1 MKKKVCILTLGCP
14 KNITDTEYV
23 ISSLPKDNFIFVQDV
38 MKANIILLNTCG
50 FISASIDES
59 YNYIKVLS
67 ELKQKKTTLQI
78 IVFGCLVS
86 RFGVNKLKKKFPLVD
101 AFYPILS
108 SGELL
113 NHFNTKLDYIRQTL
127 ITPFHYSYLKISDGC
142 NRGCAFCTIPLIKGK
157 YKSVSSAQL
166 LKEAKSLVKKGVKEL
181 ILIGQETTNYGQDNS
196 NKYDFVSLLD
206 DISKIENVEWI
217 RIMYTHPNSF
227 NNKILNLMKSRRN
240 ICHYIDMPL
249 QHISDN
255 VLDKMQ
261 RGTSSTKI
269 KYLINSI
276 RDTIPNIAIRSTFI
290 VGYPGETDKDFNML
304 YDFLA
309 EYKLNRVGIFKYS
322 KEANTIGAKLPLQ
335 IPEKIK
341 QFRFD
346 KLMQL
351 QQKISLENNK
361 KFIKTKMKVLI
372 DDIKQENNKKILIAR
387 TEFDCPEID
396 NSVIID
402 ANKNTK
408 NNSYNIGDF
417 IEVSIKKATEYD
429 LFA

>member
-23 ISSLPKDNFIFVQDV
+23 ISSLPKDNFIFVQDI

-108 SGELL
+108 SSEVL

-206 DISKIENVEWI
+206 DISKIENVEW
-217 RIMYTHPNSF
+217 
-227 NNKILNLMKSRRN
+227 NKID
-240 ICHYIDMPL
+240 IE
-249 QHISDN
+249 
-255 VLDKMQ
+255 
-261 RGTSSTKI
+261 G
-269 KYLINSI
+269 
-276 RDTIPNIAIRSTFI
+276 
-290 VGYPGETDKDFNML
+290 KDFL
-304 YDFLA
+304 TQQGGQIHPLSDA
-309 EYKLNRVGIFKYS
+309 ESAKWIKAVDAVIADYKKDLTS
-322 KEANTIGAKLPLQ
+322 KGYKAA
-335 IPEKIK
+335 
-341 QFRFD
+341 D
-346 KLMQL
+346 
-351 QQKISLENNK
+351 
-361 KFIKTKMKVLI
+361 
-372 DDIKQENNKKILIAR
+372 
-387 TEFDCPEID
+387 
-396 NSVIID
+396 ID
-402 ANKNTK
+402 AWIAYVKER
-408 NNSYNIGDF
+408 
-417 IEVSIKKATEYD
+417 IEYWKGQEKARKIPTVYQY
-429 LFA
+429 